1 MKIEVMDNTII
12 STLEDSIWYM
22 VNVIE
27 EESGEKYTDAERQ
40 EIYEYIKADTQG
52 RDLND

>member
-1 MKIEVMDNTII
+1 MKVMDNAII
-12 STLEDSIWYM
+12 SSFEDSIWYT

-27 EESGEKYTDAERQ
+27 EESGQEYTDAEKQ